1 MLEIVDRTVDQAV
14 NLEAVYDALA
24 SLLLRYYR
32 RHQPMSDGRTG

>member
-1 MLEIVDRTVDQAV
+1 MLEIVSRTVDQDV

-32 RHQPMSDGRTG
+32 RQQSMSDGQTG